1 VVVVTFLP
9 FGWMI
14 VLSLILTVLLN
25 ILFRR

>member
-14 VLSLILTVLLN
+14 VLSRILTVLLN